1 MKKIRKG
8 CFLGLLVILTVI
20 IAIVIYFFKYHKN
33 EVEGIFKPVVLS
45 SMKNDIFEKLNN
57 VETNKYKDSL
67 KSIISDYIVQIKN
80 KENFK
85 LEKAGNFFENI
96 KITLNDEIIDSL
108 EIINIRNLLIKD
120 MVEYERSKKD

>member
-96 KITLNDEIIDSL
+96 KITLNDGIIDSL